1 LGGKGSPMLVKLER
15 LSFEEHGLVL
25 CYPKPSKTEF
35 ENRLGELRQLGVE
48 ALEFSGGKLV
58 GRLHV
63 LGKGNSALIVKAWI
77 EGGRFALKV
86 RRMDSG
92 KPDVSHEAELTRA
105 ANRVNVGPRLHASTL
120 NMLLMELVEGLS
132 LPAWLSLSGGKPPRR
147 EEVSSFLSKVLWQCR
162 RLDEAGIDHGEL
174 SRASKHIIVRM
185 DGEPCILDFEKASLK
200 RRPSNVT
207 SLTQFFL
214 LKGVIAERVTGILG
228 AISREGLIGRL
239 RDYKANPSN
248 KSFQN
253 ILNLIGC

>member
-1 LGGKGSPMLVKLER
+1 MLVKLER

-25 CYPKPSKTEF
+25 CYPKPSRGEF
-35 ENRLGELRQLGVE
+35 EARLSELRQLGVE

-63 LGKGNSALIVKAWI
+63 LGKGNSALIVKAWARG
-77 EGGRFALKV
+77 ERFALKV
-86 RRMDSG
+86 RRLDSG
-92 KPDVSHEAELTRA
+92 KPDVAHEAELTRA

-132 LPAWLSLSGGKPPRR
+132 LPAWLGLPGGKPPGR
-147 EEVSSFLSKVLWQCR
+147 EEVSSFLSKALWQCR

-174 SRASKHIIVRM
+174 SRASKHIIVRRNC
-185 DGEPCILDFEKASLK
+185 EPCIIDFEKASLK

-214 LKGVIAERVTGILG
+214 LKGAVASRITEVLG
-228 AISREGLIGRL
+228 FISREDLIRRL
-239 RDYKANPSN
+239 RDYKVNPSN
-248 KSFQN
+248 ESFKS
-253 ILNLIGC
+253 ILSLIGC

>member
-1 LGGKGSPMLVKLER
+1 MLVKLER

-25 CYPKPSKTEF
+25 CYPKPSRGEF
-35 ENRLGELRQLGVE
+35 EARLSELRQLGVE
-48 ALEFSGGKLV
+48 ALEFSGVKLIGK
-58 GRLHV
+58 LHV
-63 LGKGNSALIVKAWI
+63 LGKGNSALIVKAWA
-77 EGGRFALKV
+77 GGKKFALKV
-86 RRMDSG
+86 RRLDSG
-92 KPDVSHEAELTRA
+92 KPDMAHEAELTRA
-105 ANRVNVGPRLHASTL
+105 ANRVNVGPRLQASTS

-132 LPAWLSLSGGKPPRR
+132 LPVWLGLSGGKPPRK
-147 EEVSSFLSKVLWQCR
+147 EEVSKFLSKVLWQCR

-174 SRASKHIIVRM
+174 SRASKHVIVRM

-239 RDYKANPSN
+239 RDYKVNPSN